1 MTEQKS
7 TGEIIMM
14 GKRERVPGWKGELFV
29 AIIKLHEGKEIKY
42 QVVCDS
48 TENDDVKD
56 LPKSKFFSDK
66 MEAFN
71 YGMEMERNK
80 TKWRHLA
87 EEK

>member
-14 GKRERVPGWKGELFV
+14 GKRERVSGWKGELFV
-29 AIIKLHEGKEIKY
+29 AIIKLTEGKEIKY

-48 TENDDVKD
+48 TASEDVDD
-56 LPKSKFFSDK
+56 LPKSQFFSDK

-80 TKWRHLA
+80 AKWRYLA
-87 EEK
+87 QEK